1 MTKYR
6 YEGQEE
12 LVFPTLGLTIK
23 NGDEFEGPEGL
34 TLNKLVVADSKK
46 SKIATDQVAPSS
58 EPIEVDSVITDSEG
72 E

>member
-12 LVFPTLGLTIK
+12 LVFPTLGVTVK
-23 NGDEFEGPEGL
+23 NGDEFDGPEGL
-34 TLNKLVVADSKK
+34 TVNKLVVADSKK
-46 SKIATDQVAPSS
+46 SKIATDVVAPSS
-58 EPIEVDSVITDSEG
+58 ELADVDLVITDSEG